1 MCEFCLKWPWPINE
15 GTKPE
20 LIDEPVPDPEPETTF
35 EPPEVIT
42 ITCQGLDL
50 EGLFKLVHSGDPASL
65 GHRGADLKIY
75 SRYA

>member
-1 MCEFCLKWPWPINE
+1 MCEFCLKSPWPINE

-20 LIDEPVPDPEPETTF
+20 LIAEPIPDPEPETTF

-50 EGLFKLVHSGDPASL
+50 EGLAISM
-65 GHRGADLKIY
+65 LKCHLEGEHI
-75 SRYA
+75 AVE